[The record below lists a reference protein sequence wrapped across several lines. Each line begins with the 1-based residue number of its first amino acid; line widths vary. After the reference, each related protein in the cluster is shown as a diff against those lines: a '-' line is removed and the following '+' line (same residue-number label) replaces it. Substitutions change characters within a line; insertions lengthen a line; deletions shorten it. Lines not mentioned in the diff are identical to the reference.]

1 MYRGTFAQEIGMTAD
16 AFRVQL
22 TDLAIE
28 AYWQAFETA
37 DDDDFRSACR
47 RARKECED
55 FMPTIG
61 QIAKRMPVRPRPQ
74 DPALTK
80 LLQPW
85 ERAEEWPEH
94 AIGRKDAKVKKAAA
108 KWEPKTEME
117 KAIYRQ
123 WSQWTHPRWF
133 VPLGEY

>member
-1 MYRGTFAQEIGMTAD
+1 MTAD

-22 TDLAIE
+22 SDLAVE
-28 AYWQAFETA
+28 AYWQAFEAA
-37 DDDDFRSACR
+37 DDDEFRAACR

-55 FMPTIG
+55 FMPSIG

-85 ERAEEWPEH
+85 ERAEQWPEQ
-94 AIGRKDAKVKKAAA
+94 AIGRRDASAKKAAQ
-108 KWEPKTEME
+108 KWEPKSELE
-117 KAIYRQ
+117 KAVYRR
-123 WSQWTHPRWF
+123 WVDWTHAKWCPPF
-133 VPLGEY
+133 GES

>member
-1 MYRGTFAQEIGMTAD
+1 M
-16 AFRVQL
+16 QL
-22 TDLAIE
+22 SDLAIE
-28 AYWQAFETA
+28 AYWEAFEAA
-37 DDDDFRSACR
+37 DDADFQTACR

-85 ERAEEWPEH
+85 ERKEAWPEL
-94 AIGRKDAKVKKAAA
+94 AVGRKDAKVKKAAV
-108 KWEPKTEME
+108 KWEPKTELE
-117 KAIYRQ
+117 KAAHKR
-123 WSQWTHPRWF
+123 WLLMVSKKWF
-133 VPLGEY
+133 VPFGQDVE